1 MPFITKLD
9 FSNNRQVKQYIE
21 TNTSLSGGTTFGVPF
36 SYLPTGA
43 SPTTSAVTVSYSGVV
58 STFSGNSGN
67 TVYTWYDSNMNLALP
82 NLSALTP
89 SISATTQNTGI
100 VFTSATSTTTVD
112 GNFVNLTYTGVS
124 FDITPIS
131 FYNLGGG
138 SYSGTVHT
146 NLLETLSA
154 GTLDYTGRTI
164 WVDVSGVTRTKDLI
178 VNKNPSI
185 GYVLTCVDAE
195 GRVAFGPMSGASTN
209 YWTAGTGTGAIYV
222 ISGGNAANGNYSL
235 AEGLATT
242 ANGNYSHVEG
252 YTSIAGGNYS
262 HAEGYS
268 TSSGGIAAHVEG
280 YSAIAIGNYSHAE
293 GYSTIASGITSH
305 AEGYQTTAYGDYSHS
320 EGNKTTAIGNYSH
333 SEGTGTTA
341 LGLYSHAQG
350 RGTIASGDTSHAEG
364 LYSIAGGAYT
374 HAEGYDTRTSAN
386 MAHAEGRA
394 TTASAEAAHA
404 EGKNTIASAEA
415 SHAEGLNTT
424 ASGYISHSEGYY
436 TTAKGDY
443 SHAGGSQSTASG
455 TTSFVHGSGSNAAG
469 TSTIVL
475 GDGIIGTQSNYT
487 YVESL
492 NIKTVGSTAFANDI
506 RIAANGNLTTNTS
519 DERLKENILP
529 LTNSLTKIKQL
540 NGVTYQWKDREA
552 GGDDVRIGF
561 IAQQVEQVEP
571 LLVFTNKVDSYKGIH
586 VDSIIPMLVEAVK
599 ELSYGT
605 TTSGNSYVETQSII
619 AEDNNIDLNYGGT
632 PQTAIEGGIRV
643 LHALDKDV
651 SAELITDTDGNWTT
665 NNDFKPNALTIPVYT
680 PESSTD
686 SFGNEGNITR
696 DDNFLYVKTS
706 KGWKRA
712 NLESF

>member
-67 TVYTWYDSNMNLALP
+67 TVYTWYDSNMGLALGV
-82 NLSALTP
+82 LSALTP
-89 SISATTQNTGI
+89 SISATTQNTGNI
-100 VFTSATSTTTVD
+100 FTSDTSTTTVD

-124 FDITPIS
+124 FDLTPIS
-131 FYNLGGG
+131 FYDLGSGN
-138 SYSGTVHT
+138 YSGTVHS
-146 NLLETLSA
+146 NLYNVLSA

-164 WVDVSGVTRTKDLI
+164 WADVSGVTRTQDLI
-178 VNKNPSI
+178 VTKNPSI

-195 GRVAFGPMSGASTN
+195 GRVAFGPVSGASTG
-209 YWTAGTGTGAIYV
+209 YWTAGEGTGAIYV
-222 ISGGNAANGNYSL
+222 ISGGGAANGDYSL

-242 ANGNYSHVEG
+242 ANGNYSH
-252 YTSIAGGNYS
+252 
-262 HAEGYS
+262 AEGRN
-268 TSSGGIAAHVEG
+268 T
-280 YSAIAIGNYSHAE
+280 
-293 GYSTIASGITSH
+293 
-305 AEGYQTTAYGDYSHS
+305 
-320 EGNKTTAIGNYSH
+320 
-333 SEGTGTTA
+333 
-341 LGLYSHAQG
+341 L
-350 RGTIASGDTSHAEG
+350 ASGDTSHAEG
-364 LYSIAGGAYT
+364 RSTI
-374 HAEGYDTRTSAN
+374 
-386 MAHAEGRA
+386 
-394 TTASAEAAHA
+394 ASAEAAHA
-404 EGKNTIASAEA
+404 
-415 SHAEGLNTT
+415 
-424 ASGYISHSEGYY
+424 EGYY

-443 SHAGGSQSTASG
+443 SHAGGSGSTASG
-455 TTSFVHGSGSNAAG
+455 TTSFVHGSGSNANG

-506 RIAANGNLTTNTS
+506 RIAENGNLTTNTS

-529 LTNSLTKIKQL
+529 LTDSLTKIKQL

-552 GGDDVRIGF
+552 GGDDIRIGF
-561 IAQQVEQVEP
+561 IAQQVEGVEP
-571 LLVFTNKVDSYKGIH
+571 LLVFTNKVDGYKGIH
-586 VDSIIPMLVEAVK
+586 IDSVIPMLVEAIK
-599 ELSYGT
+599 ELSSGT
-605 TTSGNSYVETQSII
+605 TTNGNTYVETQSII

-651 SAELITDTDGNWTT
+651 SAELITDIDGNWTT
-665 NNDFKPNALTIPVYT
+665 NNDFKPNGLTIPVYT
-680 PESSTD
+680 PESSID
-686 SFGNEGNITR
+686 SFGNEGNVTR
-696 DDNFLYVKTS
+696 DDKYLYIKTS
-706 KGWKRA
+706 MGWRRT